1 MSNKENKCP
10 LYELLKKDSDSY
22 SLRDVYDELWRGRD
36 FEISHLWQRSV
47 FLAVFMLAIAGG
59 YGTYMMKVMFPEGE
73 SNIEKI
79 CGTLKNEAKTH
90 GDYRN
95 CKKASIDIENEANQM
110 KKAEIS
116 FKIKKLGNIEKYK
129 ELTPIFLT
137 YLGIIFSMMWIMMA
151 KGSKYW
157 FEKYELGLN
166 KILENKKFNKDN
178 KEEKKVNPDIHGDI
192 PHHGN
197 LPEPKDDDV
206 CDYILSPLAGRYSGS
221 KINITIGIVALLFWC
236 CLNILHIHDVAQ
248 NYIGG
253 DLFSFSV
260 SLIFAILT
268 YVFIYFTLAIYCK
281 SS

>member
-1 MSNKENKCP
+1 MSDKENKCP
-10 LYELLKKDSDSY
+10 LLNLPCKEKDSY

-59 YGTYMMKVMFPEGE
+59 YGTYMMKVMFPSGE

-129 ELTPIFLT
+129 KLTPIFLT

-151 KGSKYW
+151 KGSKYC
-157 FEKYELGLN
+157 FERYEFGIN
-166 KILENKKFNKDN
+166 KILENKKFS
-178 KEEKKVNPDIHGDI
+178 KEDKEFNPGIADDDI

-206 CDYILSPLAGRYSGS
+206 CDYILSPLAGRYSVS

-236 CLNILHIHDVAQ
+236 CLNILHILDVAQ

>member
-79 CGTLKNEAKTH
+79 CGTLKDEAK
-90 GDYRN
+90 
-95 CKKASIDIENEANQM
+95 QM
-110 KKAEIS
+110 KNAEIS
-116 FKIKKLGNIEKYK
+116 VEMKKTEDEKQSGNIEKYK
-129 ELTPIFLT
+129 KLAPIFLT

-157 FEKYELGLN
+157 FEKYELGIN
-166 KILENKKFNKDN
+166 KILENKKFNADY
-178 KEEKKVNPDIHGDI
+178 KEFNPDINGDI

-221 KINITIGIVALLFWC
+221 KINITIGIVALLFLF
-236 CLNILHIHDVAQ
+236 CLNILHILDVAQ

>member
-1 MSNKENKCP
+1 MSDKENKCP

-59 YGTYMMKVMFPEGE
+59 YGTYMMEIMFLEE
-73 SNIEKI
+73 SNSIEKN
-79 CGTLKNEAKTH
+79 CGTLK
-90 GDYRN
+90 D
-95 CKKASIDIENEANQM
+95 EANQM
-110 KKAEIS
+110 KNAEIS
-116 FKIKKLGNIEKYK
+116 VEIKKTEDEKQSGNIEKYK
-129 ELTPIFLT
+129 KIAPIFLT

-157 FEKYELGLN
+157 FEKYELGIN
-166 KILENKKFNKDN
+166 KILENKKFEDED
-178 KEEKKVNPDIHGDI
+178 KEFNSGIADDDI
-192 PHHGN
+192 PHHGK

-236 CLNILHIHDVAQ
+236 CLNILHIHDVVP
-248 NYIGG
+248 NYIGN
-253 DLFSFSV
+253 DLFSPLVSV
-260 SLIFAILT
+260 VVAILT
-268 YVFIYFTLAIYCK
+268 YVFIYYTLAIYCK

>member
-1 MSNKENKCP
+1 MSDKENKCP
-10 LYELLKKDSDSY
+10 LFHLPCKEKDSY

-59 YGTYMMKVMFPEGE
+59 YGTYMIKVMFPEGE

-95 CKKASIDIENEANQM
+95 CKRASIDIEKEENL
-110 KKAEIS
+110 KVYL
-116 FKIKKLGNIEKYK
+116 KIHESEKEEQSGNIEKYK
-129 ELTPIFLT
+129 KITPIFLT

-157 FEKYELGLN
+157 FEKYELGIN
-166 KILENKKFNKDN
+166 KILENKQFKDGDKEFNPGIAN
-178 KEEKKVNPDIHGDI
+178 ADI
-192 PHHGN
+192 PHHGK

-236 CLNILHIHDVAQ
+236 CLNILHIFEVIKDYFY
-248 NYIGG
+248 N
-253 DLFSFSV
+253 DFFSFLI
-260 SLIFAILT
+260 SLFFSFLT
-268 YVFIYFTLAIYCK
+268 YIFIYFILAIYCK

>member
-1 MSNKENKCP
+1 MSDKENKCP

-59 YGTYMMKVMFPEGE
+59 YGTYMMEIMFSEE
-73 SNIEKI
+73 SNSIDKI
-79 CGTLKNEAKTH
+79 CGTLKNEA
-90 GDYRN
+90 
-95 CKKASIDIENEANQM
+95 NQM
-110 KKAEIS
+110 KNAEIS
-116 FKIKKLGNIEKYK
+116 VEIKKTEDEKQSGNIEKYK
-129 ELTPIFLT
+129 KIAPIFLT
-137 YLGIIFSMMWIMMA
+137 YLGIIFSIMWIMMA
-151 KGSKYW
+151 KGSKYC
-157 FEKYELGLN
+157 FERYEFGIN
-166 KILENKKFNKDN
+166 KILENKKFEDED
-178 KEEKKVNPDIHGDI
+178 KEFNSRIANDDI

-206 CDYILSPLAGRYSGS
+206 CDYILSPLAGRYSVS

-236 CLNILHIHDVAQ
+236 CLNILHILDVAQ

-253 DLFSFSV
+253 DLLSFSV

-268 YVFIYFTLAIYCK
+268 YNFIYFTLAIYCK

>member
-79 CGTLKNEAKTH
+79 CGTLKDEAKQINA
-90 GDYRN
+90 DI
-95 CKKASIDIENEANQM
+95 SIDMEKTED
-110 KKAEIS
+110 KKQP
-116 FKIKKLGNIEKYK
+116 GNIEKYK
-129 ELTPIFLT
+129 KLTPIFLT

-157 FEKYELGLN
+157 FEKYEFSIN
-166 KILENKKFNKDN
+166 KILENKKFNDDD
-178 KEEKKVNPDIHGDI
+178 KEFNPDIHGDI
-192 PHHGN
+192 PHHGK
-197 LPEPKDDDV
+197 LPEPKDDV
-206 CDYILSPLAGRYSGS
+206 CDYILSPLAGRYSVS

-236 CLNILHIHDVAQ
+236 CLNILHILDIALKCCG
-248 NYIGG
+248 NNLLS
-253 DLFSFSV
+253 LFI
-260 SLIFAILT
+260 SLVLAILT
-268 YVFIYFTLAIYCK
+268 YIFIYLVLAIYCK

>member
-1 MSNKENKCP
+1 MSNKKNKCP
-10 LYELLKKDSDSY
+10 LLNLPCKEKDSY

-59 YGTYMMKVMFPEGE
+59 YGTYMMKVMFPSGE

-129 ELTPIFLT
+129 KLTPIFLT

-151 KGSKYW
+151 KGSKYC
-157 FEKYELGLN
+157 FERYEFGIN
-166 KILENKKFNKDN
+166 KILENKKFS
-178 KEEKKVNPDIHGDI
+178 KEDKEFNPGIADDDI

-206 CDYILSPLAGRYSGS
+206 CDYILSPLAGRYSVS

-236 CLNILHIHDVAQ
+236 CLNILHILDVAQ

-268 YVFIYFTLAIYCK
+268 YNFIYFTLAIYCK

>member
-1 MSNKENKCP
+1 MSDKKNKCP
-10 LYELLKKDSDSY
+10 LLNLPCKEKDSY

-59 YGTYMMKVMFPEGE
+59 YGTYMMKVMFPSGE

-79 CGTLKNEAKTH
+79 YGTLKDEAKTH

-116 FKIKKLGNIEKYK
+116 FEIKKLGNIEKYK

-151 KGSKYW
+151 KGSKYC
-157 FEKYELGLN
+157 FERYEFGIN
-166 KILENKKFNKDN
+166 KILENKKFT
-178 KEEKKVNPDIHGDI
+178 KEDKEFNPDIHGDI
-192 PHHGN
+192 PHHGK
-197 LPEPKDDDV
+197 LPEPKDDDI
-206 CDYILSPLAGRYSGS
+206 CDYILSPLAGRYSVS

-236 CLNILHIHDVAQ
+236 CLNILHILDVAQ

-253 DLFSFSV
+253 DLFSV
-260 SLIFAILT
+260 VVAILT
-268 YVFIYFTLAIYCK
+268 YVIIYLVLAIYCK

>member
-10 LYELLKKDSDSY
+10 LFHLPCKEKDSY

-59 YGTYMMKVMFPEGE
+59 YGTYMMKVMFPSGE

-79 CGTLKNEAKTH
+79 YGTLKNEA
-90 GDYRN
+90 
-95 CKKASIDIENEANQM
+95 NQM
-110 KKAEIS
+110 KNADIS
-116 FKIKKLGNIEKYK
+116 FEIKKLGNIEKYK
-129 ELTPIFLT
+129 KLAPIFLT

-151 KGSKYW
+151 KGSKYC
-157 FEKYELGLN
+157 FERYEFGIN
-166 KILENKKFNKDN
+166 KILENKKFS
-178 KEEKKVNPDIHGDI
+178 KEDKEFNPGIADDDI

-206 CDYILSPLAGRYSGS
+206 CDYILSPLAGRYSVS

-236 CLNILHIHDVAQ
+236 CLNILHILDVAQ
-248 NYIGG
+248 NYIGC
-253 DLFSFSV
+253 DLLSFSV

-268 YVFIYFTLAIYCK
+268 YNFIYFTLAIYCK

>member
-1 MSNKENKCP
+1 MSNKKNKCP
-10 LYELLKKDSDSY
+10 LLNLPCKEKDSY

-116 FKIKKLGNIEKYK
+116 FEIKKLGNIEKYK
-129 ELTPIFLT
+129 KLAPIFLT

-157 FEKYELGLN
+157 FEKYELGIN
-166 KILENKKFNKDN
+166 KILENKQFKDGDKEFNPGIAN
-178 KEEKKVNPDIHGDI
+178 ADI
-192 PHHGN
+192 PHHGK

-236 CLNILHIHDVAQ
+236 CLNILHIFEVIKDYFY
-248 NYIGG
+248 N
-253 DLFSFSV
+253 DFFSFLI
-260 SLIFAILT
+260 SLFFSFLT
-268 YVFIYFTLAIYCK
+268 YIFIYFILAIYCK

>member
-1 MSNKENKCP
+1 MSNKRNKCP
-10 LYELLKKDSDSY
+10 LFHLPCKEKDSY

-59 YGTYMMKVMFPEGE
+59 YGTYMMKVMFPSGE

-129 ELTPIFLT
+129 KLTPIFLT

-151 KGSKYW
+151 KGSKYC
-157 FEKYELGLN
+157 FERYEFGIN
-166 KILENKKFNKDN
+166 KILENKKFS
-178 KEEKKVNPDIHGDI
+178 KEDKEFNPGIADDDI

-236 CLNILHIHDVAQ
+236 CLNILHIHDVVP
-248 NYIGG
+248 NYIGN
-253 DLFSFSV
+253 DLFSPLVSV
-260 SLIFAILT
+260 VVAILT
-268 YVFIYFTLAIYCK
+268 YVFIYYTLAIYCK

>member
-1 MSNKENKCP
+1 MSDKENKCP

-79 CGTLKNEAKTH
+79 CGTLKDEAKQINA
-90 GDYRN
+90 DI
-95 CKKASIDIENEANQM
+95 SIDMEKTED
-110 KKAEIS
+110 KKQS
-116 FKIKKLGNIEKYK
+116 GNIEKYK
-129 ELTPIFLT
+129 KLAPIFLT

-151 KGSKYW
+151 KGSKYC
-157 FEKYELGLN
+157 FERYELG
-166 KILENKKFNKDN
+166 IDSIIEDRTFNLTVDDT
-178 KEEKKVNPDIHGDI
+178 KVPC
-192 PHHGN
+192 HGN
-197 LPEPKDDDV
+197 LPDLEDKKKS
-206 CDYILSPLAGRYSGS
+206 DYILSPLAGRYSVS

-236 CLNILHIHDVAQ
+236 CLNILHILDVVQ
-248 NYIGG
+248 NYIGC
-253 DLFSFSV
+253 DLFSPLVSV
-260 SLIFAILT
+260 VVAILT
-268 YVFIYFTLAIYCK
+268 YNFIYFTLAIYCK

>member
-1 MSNKENKCP
+1 MSNKRNKCP
-10 LYELLKKDSDSY
+10 LFHLPCKEKDSY

-59 YGTYMMKVMFPEGE
+59 YGTYMMEIMFSEE
-73 SNIEKI
+73 SNSIEKN
-79 CGTLKNEAKTH
+79 CGTLK
-90 GDYRN
+90 D
-95 CKKASIDIENEANQM
+95 EANQM
-110 KKAEIS
+110 KNAEIS
-116 FKIKKLGNIEKYK
+116 VEIKKTEDEKQSGNIEKYK
-129 ELTPIFLT
+129 KIAPIFLT

-157 FEKYELGLN
+157 FEKYELGIN
-166 KILENKKFNKDN
+166 KILENKKFEDGD
-178 KEEKKVNPDIHGDI
+178 KEFNSGIADDDI

-236 CLNILHIHDVAQ
+236 CLNILHILDVAQ

-253 DLFSFSV
+253 DLFSV
-260 SLIFAILT
+260 VVAILT
-268 YVFIYFTLAIYCK
+268 YVIIYLVLAIYCK

>member
-1 MSNKENKCP
+1 MSDKENKCP

-59 YGTYMMKVMFPEGE
+59 YGTYMMKVMFPSGE

-79 CGTLKNEAKTH
+79 CGTLKNEA
-90 GDYRN
+90 
-95 CKKASIDIENEANQM
+95 NQM
-110 KKAEIS
+110 KNADIS
-116 FKIKKLGNIEKYK
+116 FEIKKLGNIEKYK
-129 ELTPIFLT
+129 KIAPIFLT

-151 KGSKYW
+151 KGSKYC
-157 FEKYELGLN
+157 FERYEFGIN
-166 KILENKKFNKDN
+166 KILENKEFNADDKKFNPKFLG
-178 KEEKKVNPDIHGDI
+178 GDI

-206 CDYILSPLAGRYSGS
+206 CDYILSPLAGRYSVS

-236 CLNILHIHDVAQ
+236 CLNILHIHDVVP
-248 NYIGG
+248 NYIGN
-253 DLFSFSV
+253 DLFSSLVSV
-260 SLIFAILT
+260 VLAILT
-268 YVFIYFTLAIYCK
+268 YVFIYLVLAIYCK

>member
-1 MSNKENKCP
+1 MSNEENICPISNLPCKEK
-10 LYELLKKDSDSY
+10 DSY

-59 YGTYMMKVMFPEGE
+59 YGTYMIKVMFPEGE

-95 CKKASIDIENEANQM
+95 CKRASIDIEKEENLKVYLKIHESE
-110 KKAEIS
+110 KKEQS
-116 FKIKKLGNIEKYK
+116 GNIEKYK
-129 ELTPIFLT
+129 KLAPIFLT

-157 FEKYELGLN
+157 FEKYELGIN
-166 KILENKKFNKDN
+166 KILKNKQFS
-178 KEEKKVNPDIHGDI
+178 KEDKEVNSGIANAV

-236 CLNILHIHDVAQ
+236 CLNILHIHDVALD
-248 NYIGG
+248 YIEYN
-253 DLFSFSV
+253 LFSFSV
-260 SLIFAILT
+260 SLVLAILT
-268 YVFIYFTLAIYCK
+268 YVFIYLVLAIYCK

>member
-1 MSNKENKCP
+1 MSNEENICPISNLPCKEK
-10 LYELLKKDSDSY
+10 DSY

-59 YGTYMMKVMFPEGE
+59 YGTYMIKVMFPEDE

-90 GDYRN
+90 GDYKN
-95 CKKASIDIENEANQM
+95 CKRASIDVEKEENLKVYLKIHESE
-110 KKAEIS
+110 KKEQS
-116 FKIKKLGNIEKYK
+116 GNIEKYK
-129 ELTPIFLT
+129 KLAPIFLT

-157 FEKYELGLN
+157 FEKYELGIN
-166 KILENKKFNKDN
+166 KILKNKQFS
-178 KEEKKVNPDIHGDI
+178 KEDKEVNSGIANAV

-236 CLNILHIHDVAQ
+236 CLNILHIHDVALD
-248 NYIGG
+248 YIEYN
-253 DLFSFSV
+253 LFSFSV
-260 SLIFAILT
+260 SLVLAILT
-268 YVFIYFTLAIYCK
+268 YVFIYLVLAIYCK

>member
-1 MSNKENKCP
+1 MSDEKNKCP
-10 LYELLKKDSDSY
+10 LSELLKKDSDSY

-79 CGTLKNEAKTH
+79 CGTLKDEAKQVNA
-90 GDYRN
+90 DI
-95 CKKASIDIENEANQM
+95 SIEM
-110 KKAEIS
+110 KKTED
-116 FKIKKLGNIEKYK
+116 KKQSGNIEKYK
-129 ELTPIFLT
+129 KLTPIFLT

-151 KGSKYW
+151 KGSKYC
-157 FEKYELGLN
+157 FERYEFGIN
-166 KILENKKFNKDN
+166 KILENKKFEDGD
-178 KEEKKVNPDIHGDI
+178 KEFNSGIADDDI

-206 CDYILSPLAGRYSGS
+206 CDYILSPLAGRYSVS

-236 CLNILHIHDVAQ
+236 CLNILHILDVAQ

-260 SLIFAILT
+260 SLVIAILT
-268 YVFIYFTLAIYCK
+268 YVFIYFTLAVYCK

>member
-10 LYELLKKDSDSY
+10 LLNLPCKEKDSY

-59 YGTYMMKVMFPEGE
+59 YGTYMMKVMFPSGE

-129 ELTPIFLT
+129 KLTPIFLT

-151 KGSKYW
+151 KGSKYC
-157 FEKYELGLN
+157 FERYEFGIN
-166 KILENKKFNKDN
+166 KILENKKFS
-178 KEEKKVNPDIHGDI
+178 KEDKEFNPGIADDDI

-268 YVFIYFTLAIYCK
+268 YVIIYFTLAIYCK
-281 SS
+281 ST

>member
-59 YGTYMMKVMFPEGE
+59 YGTYMMKVMFPSGE

-79 CGTLKNEAKTH
+79 YGTLK
-90 GDYRN
+90 D
-95 CKKASIDIENEANQM
+95 EANQM
-110 KKAEIS
+110 KNADIS
-116 FKIKKLGNIEKYK
+116 FEIKKLGNIEKYK
-129 ELTPIFLT
+129 KIAPIFLT

-151 KGSKYW
+151 KGSKYC
-157 FEKYELGLN
+157 FERYELG
-166 KILENKKFNKDN
+166 IDSIIEDRTFNQTVDDT
-178 KEEKKVNPDIHGDI
+178 KVPC
-192 PHHGN
+192 HGN
-197 LPEPKDDDV
+197 LPDLEDKKKS
-206 CDYILSPLAGRYSGS
+206 DYILSPLAGRYSGS

-236 CLNILHIHDVAQ
+236 CLNILHILDIALKCCG
-248 NYIGG
+248 NNLLS
-253 DLFSFSV
+253 LFI
-260 SLIFAILT
+260 SLVLAILT
-268 YVFIYFTLAIYCK
+268 YIFIYLVLAIYCK

>member
-1 MSNKENKCP
+1 MSNKKNKCP

-59 YGTYMMKVMFPEGE
+59 YGTYMMKVMFPSGE

-79 CGTLKNEAKTH
+79 YGTLKDEAKTH

-116 FKIKKLGNIEKYK
+116 FEIKKLGNIEKYK
-129 ELTPIFLT
+129 KLTPIFLT

-151 KGSKYW
+151 KGSKYC
-157 FEKYELGLN
+157 FERYEFGIN
-166 KILENKKFNKDN
+166 KILENKEFNADDKKFNPKFLG
-178 KEEKKVNPDIHGDI
+178 GDI
-192 PHHGN
+192 PHHGK

-206 CDYILSPLAGRYSGS
+206 CDYILSPLAGRYSVS

-236 CLNILHIHDVAQ
+236 SLNILHILDVAQ

-260 SLIFAILT
+260 SVVVAILT

>member
-1 MSNKENKCP
+1 MSNEENICPISNLPCKEK
-10 LYELLKKDSDSY
+10 DSY

-59 YGTYMMKVMFPEGE
+59 YGTYMMKVMFPSGE

-129 ELTPIFLT
+129 KLAPIFLT

-151 KGSKYW
+151 KGSKYC
-157 FEKYELGLN
+157 FERYEFGIN
-166 KILENKKFNKDN
+166 KILENKKFNDDD
-178 KEEKKVNPDIHGDI
+178 KEFNPKFLGGDI
-192 PHHGN
+192 PYHGN

-236 CLNILHIHDVAQ
+236 CLNILHILDVAQ
-248 NYIGG
+248 NYIGN
-253 DLFSFSV
+253 DLFSSLVSV
-260 SLIFAILT
+260 VLAILT
-268 YVFIYFTLAIYCK
+268 YVFIYLVLAIYCK
-281 SS
+281 ST

>member
-59 YGTYMMKVMFPEGE
+59 YGTYMMEIMFSEE
-73 SNIEKI
+73 SNSIDKI

-95 CKKASIDIENEANQM
+95 CKRASIDIEKEENLKVYLKIYESED
-110 KKAEIS
+110 KKQP
-116 FKIKKLGNIEKYK
+116 GNIEKYK
-129 ELTPIFLT
+129 KLAPIFLT

-151 KGSKYW
+151 KGSKYC
-157 FEKYELGLN
+157 FERYEFGIN
-166 KILENKKFNKDN
+166 KILENKKFS
-178 KEEKKVNPDIHGDI
+178 KEDKEFNPGIADDDI

-206 CDYILSPLAGRYSGS
+206 CDYILSPLAGRYSVS

-236 CLNILHIHDVAQ
+236 CLNILHILDVAQ
-248 NYIGG
+248 NYIGC
-253 DLFSFSV
+253 DLLSFSV

-268 YVFIYFTLAIYCK
+268 YNFIYFTLAIYCK

>member
-116 FKIKKLGNIEKYK
+116 FEIKKLGNIEKYK

>member
-1 MSNKENKCP
+1 MSNKKNKCP

-59 YGTYMMKVMFPEGE
+59 YGTYMMKVMFPSGE

-79 CGTLKNEAKTH
+79 CGTLKDEAKTH

-116 FKIKKLGNIEKYK
+116 FEIKKLGNIEKYK

-157 FEKYELGLN
+157 FEKYELGIN
-166 KILENKKFNKDN
+166 KILENKKFNDDD
-178 KEEKKVNPDIHGDI
+178 KEFNPDIHGDI

-221 KINITIGIVALLFWC
+221 KINITIGIAALLFWC
-236 CLNILHIHDVAQ
+236 CLNILHIYDVTPKYGR
-248 NYIGG
+248 NG
-253 DLFSFSV
+253 LLSFFV
-260 SLIFAILT
+260 SLVIAILT
-268 YVFIYFTLAIYCK
+268 YNFIYFTLAVYCK